1 MRLVG
6 YTDFQELLAKTMSE
20 IKSMS
25 LTTRIMLGMLFG
37 IAVGLILQF
46 ILGDQ
51 KDIVIPMG
59 LFDFPIKSFFVD
71 GVFNIGGQIF
81 IASLKMLVVPLVF
94 ISLVCGTC
102 SLSDPKKLGRLG
114 GKSLLLY
121 LVTTAIAITVAIGFA
136 LIVSPGDGVSIP
148 TNASYDAKEA
158 PSLVDVLIG
167 MFPTNP
173 IDAMA
178 SGNMLQVIVFALL
191 FGIAMALS
199 GESGKR
205 VAALF
210 EDLNNVVLKLVTL
223 LMNLAPYGVFCLMAK
238 LFTTIDVDLIKSL
251 AEYFL
256 VVIAALLFHAIVNY
270 SVILKLF
277 TGLNPVT
284 FIKKMEDACM
294 FAFST
299 SSSSATMPVTLETAT
314 KKLGANNSVASFT
327 IPLGAT
333 INMDG
338 TAIMQGVATVFIAQ
352 VYGIDLSL
360 SDYLMVIV
368 TATLASVGTAGVP
381 GVGLIM
387 LAMVLN
393 QVGLPVEGIA
403 IIIGVDRLL
412 DMTRTAVNIT
422 GDCMVT
428 CVVAKSEG
436 ELNEKVFNDPDA
448 AKKLE
453 SYPSEDKTS

>member
-1 MRLVG
+1 
-6 YTDFQELLAKTMSE
+6 MSK
-20 IKSMS
+20 IRSMS
-25 LTTRIMLGMLFG
+25 LTTRIMIGMALGV
-37 IAVGLILQF
+37 AVGFIFQAILAGEDDYLIPL
-46 ILGDQ
+46 
-51 KDIVIPMG
+51 G
-59 LFDFPIKSFFVD
+59 LFSLPIKSFFVD
-71 GVFNIGGQIF
+71 GLFHIGGQIF

-94 ISLVCGTC
+94 VSLVCGTC

-114 GKSLLLY
+114 GKSIGLY
-121 LVTTAIAITVAIGFA
+121 LITTAIAITVAMTLA
-136 LIVSPGDGVSIP
+136 LLVNPGEGINLPSE
-148 TNASYDAKEA
+148 AAYSAKEA
-158 PSLVDVLIG
+158 PTLAQVIID

-178 SGNMLQVIVFALL
+178 NGNMLQVIVFSLL

-199 GESGKR
+199 GKPGKR
-205 VAALF
+205 VALVF
-210 EDLNNVVLKLVTL
+210 EDLNTVILKLVTL
-223 LMNLAPYGVFCLMAK
+223 LMNVAPYGVFCLMAK
-238 LFTTIDVDLIKSL
+238 LFTTIELDLIVSL
-251 AEYFL
+251 AKYFA
-256 VVIAALLFHAIVNY
+256 VVMAALAIHAFVNY
-270 SVILKLF
+270 SILLKLL
-277 TGLNPVT
+277 TGLNPIT
-284 FIKKMEDACM
+284 FLKKMKHACL
-294 FAFST
+294 FGFST
-299 SSSSATMPVTLETAT
+299 SSSSATMPITLETAT

-327 IPLGAT
+327 VPLGAT

-352 VYGIDLSL
+352 VFSVDLTL
-360 SDYLMVIV
+360 SDYLMVIL

-412 DMTRTAVNIT
+412 DMTRTAVNVT

-436 ELNEKVFNDPDA
+436 QLDETVFNDPNA
-448 AKKLE
+448 AKELE
-453 SYPSEDKTS
+453 DYHQKTS

>member
-1 MRLVG
+1 
-6 YTDFQELLAKTMSE
+6 
-20 IKSMS
+20 MS
-25 LTTRIMLGMLFG
+25 LTTRIMIGMLSG
-37 IAVGLILQF
+37 IAVGFIFQAILAGEDDYLIPL
-46 ILGDQ
+46 
-51 KDIVIPMG
+51 G
-59 LFDFPIKSFFVD
+59 LFSLPIKSFFVD
-71 GVFNIGGQIF
+71 GLFHIGGQIF

-94 ISLVCGTC
+94 VSLVCGTC

-114 GKSLLLY
+114 GKSIGLY
-121 LVTTAIAITVAIGFA
+121 LITTAIAITVAITLA
-136 LIVSPGDGVSIP
+136 LLVNPGEGINLPSDAAYS
-148 TNASYDAKEA
+148 AKEA
-158 PSLVDVLIG
+158 PTLAQVIIG

-199 GESGKR
+199 GSAGKR
-205 VAALF
+205 VAAVF
-210 EDLNNVVLKLVTL
+210 EDLNTVILKLVTL
-223 LMNLAPYGVFCLMAK
+223 LMNVAPYGVFCLMAK
-238 LFTTIDVDLIKSL
+238 LFTTIELNLIVSL
-251 AEYFL
+251 AKYFG
-256 VVIAALLFHAIVNY
+256 VVMAALAIHAFVNY
-270 SVILKLF
+270 TILLKLL
-277 TGLNPVT
+277 TGLNPII
-284 FIKKMEDACM
+284 FLKKMKHACL
-294 FAFST
+294 FGFST
-299 SSSSATMPVTLETAT
+299 SSSSATMPITLETAT
-314 KKLGANNSVASFT
+314 KKLGAKNSVASFT

-352 VYGIDLSL
+352 VFSVDLTI
-360 SDYLMVIV
+360 SDYLMVIL

-412 DMTRTAVNIT
+412 DMTRTAVNVT

-436 ELNEKVFNDPDA
+436 QLDEDVFNDPDA
-448 AKKLE
+448 AKDLE
-453 SYPSEDKTS
+453 GYHKSTD

>member
-1 MRLVG
+1 MGIITGFIFKALMAESG
-6 YTDFQELLAKTMSE
+6 DFTL
-20 IKSMS
+20 S
-25 LTTRIMLGMLFG
+25 LGEFTFSFKG
-37 IAVGLILQF
+37 
-46 ILGDQ
+46 
-51 KDIVIPMG
+51 
-59 LFDFPIKSFFVD
+59 FFVD
-71 GVFNIGGQIF
+71 GIFHIGGQIF
-81 IASLKMLVVPLVF
+81 VNSLKMLVVPLVF

-114 GKSLLLY
+114 GKSIGLY
-121 LVTTAIAITVAIGFA
+121 LLTTAIAITIAMTLA
-136 LIVSPGDGVSIP
+136 LVINPGEGINMP
-148 TNASYDAKEA
+148 TTSTFDPKQA
-158 PSLVDVLIG
+158 PTLVDVIIN

-173 IDAMA
+173 INAMS

-199 GESGKR
+199 GDAGKR
-205 VAALF
+205 LTAVF
-210 EDLNNVVLKLVTL
+210 EDLNTIILKLVTI
-223 LMNLAPYGVFCLMAK
+223 LMNIAPYGVFFLMAK
-238 LFTTIDVDLIKSL
+238 LFSYIDGDLIVKL
-251 AEYFL
+251 IFYFGTVL
-256 VVIAALLFHAIVNY
+256 FALFVHALIVY
-270 SVILKLF
+270 PTLLKTF
-277 TGLNPVT
+277 TGLSPAVFLNK
-284 FIKKMEDACM
+284 IKELSI

-314 KKLGANNSVASFT
+314 KKLGADNKVASFT
-327 IPLGAT
+327 VPLGAT

-352 VYGIDLSL
+352 VFAVDLSFT
-360 SDYLMVIV
+360 DYLMVIL

-412 DMTRTAVNIT
+412 DMTRTAVNVT

-428 CVVAKSEG
+428 CIVAKSEG
-436 ELNEKVFNDPDA
+436 ELDETIFDDVNAGQEFEKL
-448 AKKLE
+448 K
-453 SYPSEDKTS
+453 